1 MLRRTMTKEQL
12 GENVKNLLA
21 VELAPNMDGEALPAV
36 LINDGEHA
44 ESFAIMSS
52 VLNKVIRPD
61 MILMNGTQPQAGP
74 VIEPET
80 APLRLLAWYSQPFTS
95 PEPFDPVE
103 TNAPPLTSQQPM
115 NAAVNV
121 SAILKRQGDDRS
133 GQYIFVRT
141 TPWDLA
147 LGRTVLPQNTA
158 SSTFGHRQCVDDMLD
173 ATPAAWGA

>member
-1 MLRRTMTKEQL
+1 MTKEQP
-12 GENVKNLLA
+12 GENVKNLLT
-21 VELAPNMDGEALPAV
+21 VELAPNMNGEALPAV

-44 ESFAIMSS
+44 ESFAVMGS
-52 VLNKVIRPD
+52 VLNEVIRPD

-115 NAAVNV
+115 NAAVTV
-121 SAILKRQGDDRS
+121 SAILRRQGNDRS
-133 GQYIFVRT
+133 GQYIFART
-141 TPWDLA
+141 APWDLA
-147 LGRTVLPQNTA
+147 LGRTVLPQNA
-158 SSTFGHRQCVDDMLD
+158 ARSTFRHRQSVDDMLD
-173 ATPAAWGA
+173 ATPAA